1 MKFVQIF
8 LDSVGMNW
16 DNKGLL
22 KRVVR
27 ERMDKRIDRVSVYRI
42 WRFTAE
48 KVLNFFSTLAI
59 LDNNV
64 VVTCVYT

>member
-1 MKFVQIF
+1 MKFIQIF

-27 ERMDKRIDRVSVYRI
+27 ERMDKRID
-42 WRFTAE
+42 
-48 KVLNFFSTLAI
+48 
-59 LDNNV
+59 
-64 VVTCVYT
+64 